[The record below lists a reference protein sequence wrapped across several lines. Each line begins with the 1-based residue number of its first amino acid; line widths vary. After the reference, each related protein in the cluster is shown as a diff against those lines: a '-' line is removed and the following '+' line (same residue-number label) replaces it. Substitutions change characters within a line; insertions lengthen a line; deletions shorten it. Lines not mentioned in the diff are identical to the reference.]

1 MWRHTHTQDVVETW
15 LWRLASH
22 THTSYV
28 SVTSRHTHTQDVVET
43 WLWRPMS
50 LLREGTHVSVTW
62 RHTCLCYETHI
73 ELCLGSLL
81 RDSHMCA
88 CLTSSYV
95 SLVMLRDSHRD
106 DETHIETHLDVRW
119 LTSRLTSHRDD
130 SHRDVRHRN
139 MTRLTSRCERWRDS
153 HRDVRHTSSYV
164 SVTSKHTHTQDVET
178 WGTGVETQ
186 KNTKNLVPL
195 FEKDKNKKSHQ
206 RRRLLQHY
214 WYKVPVL
221 HIVKTIW
228 GASRNGNLLVQIE
241 PKNGFESEKVIMGI
255 DS

>member
-1 MWRHTHTQDVVETW
+1 
-15 LWRLASH
+15 
-22 THTSYV
+22 
-28 SVTSRHTHTQDVVET
+28 
-43 WLWRPMS
+43 MS
-50 LLREGTHVSVTW
+50 LLREGTHVSVT
-62 RHTCLCYETHI
+62 RLTSSYVSVLCYETHTCVPVSHRVMWVSSCYETHI
-73 ELCLGSLL
+73 EMT
-81 RDSHMCA
+81 R
-88 CLTSSYV
+88 
-95 SLVMLRDSHRD
+95 
-106 DETHIETHLDVRW
+106 
-119 LTSRLTSHRDD
+119 LTSRLISMWDDSHRD

-164 SVTSKHTHTQDVET
+164 SVTSRHTHTQDVET

-195 FEKDKNKKSHQ
+195 FEKDKNKNSHQ